1 MSNEQRLPHDGANYR
16 LDEAVVSERDGVL
29 RADDYDDVYFAAR
42 DGLAE
47 SHHVFIDGT
56 NFAETLHRHKHL
68 TIAETGFGSGLNFL
82 AVLDVLQK
90 FPDCQPDYQIDYIA
104 FESRPLPADVIA
116 RTHAGF
122 PSLAAHSTAL
132 LDNLPPRWPGVH
144 LCHFNQGQVRLHLHY
159 GEAEDCLAQSRFCAD
174 IWFLDGFAPAKNPDM
189 WSDAVLAHIGRL
201 TRAGGRLA
209 SFTAARMVRDGLS
222 AAGFAIS
229 KKPGFGDKRDMITG
243 VKTGVKPPIQIVPAS
258 PKTKPPKKTPPE
270 KTPHVGIIG
279 GGISGTSVAAG
290 LRHRRIAAT
299 ILDAGPRLAT
309 AASGNRLALQS
320 PRLSVDHNAAS
331 QLSACCLAYAAKCSD
346 QAAASIAGKVVSL
359 DWPEREA
366 SRQDKFRRQYWP
378 DDLLRAGDAS
388 AATVAAGMAMPTGG
402 VVHDYGRVIDPARLC
417 HYLAGDTPTIFDAEI
432 TQISRRDSALIL
444 DIKDGRQY
452 AFDVIVLATGASLPD
467 ILTLLSIDG
476 VRIDVTSGQ
485 VSHIPE
491 QPGLANLQAGLSF
504 GGYLTPSHNGFHE
517 LGATFDR
524 SGCGD
529 FDDAAFAH
537 NRKLLP
543 PALQQL
549 FGHLDS
555 AGGRISQR
563 ASTPDRN
570 PVMGRLDDGIY
581 LLGAVGARGF
591 TLAPLLGEYLAAE
604 IAAMPNCLS
613 HHMQA
618 TLEPFR
624 FRLRRGL

>member
-16 LDEAVVSERDGVL
+16 LDEAMVSERDGVL
-29 RADDYDDVYFAAR
+29 RANDYDDVYFAAR

-47 SHHVFIDGT
+47 SRYVFLDGAG
-56 NFAETLHRHKHL
+56 FAEKLQSQKHL

-90 FPDCQPDYQIDYIA
+90 FPDCQIDYIS
-104 FESRPLPADVIA
+104 FESRPLPAGVIA

-122 PSLAAHSTAL
+122 PCLAAQSAKL
-132 LDNLPPRWPGVH
+132 LNNLPPRWPGVH
-144 LCHFNQGQVRLHLHY
+144 LCHFNLGQARLHLHY
-159 GEAEDCLAQSRFCAD
+159 GLAEDCLAQSRFCAD

-209 SFTAARMVRDGLS
+209 SFTAARMVCDGLS
-222 AAGFAIS
+222 AAGFVIS

-243 VKTGVKPPIQIVPAS
+243 IKTDVKTGVKPSIQTVPAS
-258 PKTKPPKKTPPE
+258 PKKKPPE
-270 KTPHVGIIG
+270 KTAPHVGIIG
-279 GGISGTSVAAG
+279 GGISGASVAAG
-290 LRHRRIAAT
+290 LRHRCIAAT

-309 AASGNRLALQS
+309 AASGNRLALQT

-346 QAAASIAGKVVSL
+346 QAVASIADKVVSL

-378 DDLLRAGDAS
+378 YDLLRAGDAS
-388 AATVAAGMAMPTGG
+388 AAAVSAGMAMPTGG

-417 HYLAGDTPTIFDAEI
+417 HHLAGDTPTIFDAEI
-432 TQISRRDSALIL
+432 TQISRRDMALIL

-476 VRIDVTSGQ
+476 VRIDITSGQ

-491 QPGLANLQAGLSF
+491 QPALADLQAGLSF

-524 SGCGD
+524 SGCD
-529 FDDAAFAH
+529 NFDDAAFAH
-537 NRKLLP
+537 NRNLLP
-543 PALQQL
+543 PALKQL

-555 AGGRISQR
+555 AEGRISQR

-570 PVMGRLDDGIY
+570 PVVGRLDDGIY
-581 LLGAVGARGF
+581 VLGAVGARGF

-618 TLEPFR
+618 TLDPFR

>member
-1 MSNEQRLPHDGANYR
+1 MSDEQRLPHDGANYR

-56 NFAETLHRHKHL
+56 NFAETLHRHRHL

-90 FPDCQPDYQIDYIA
+90 FPDYQPDYQIDYIS
-104 FESRPLPADVIA
+104 FELRPLPAEVIA

-122 PSLAAHSTAL
+122 PSLAAHSAKL

-159 GEAEDCLAQSRFCAD
+159 GEAEACLAQSRFCAD

-243 VKTGVKPPIQIVPAS
+243 VKTGVKPPIQTVPAS
-258 PKTKPPKKTPPE
+258 PKRTAPEKKPPE
-270 KTPHVGIIG
+270 KKPYVGIIG
-279 GGISGTSVAAG
+279 GGISGASVAAG

-320 PRLSVDHNAAS
+320 PRLSVDHNPAS

-476 VRIDVTSGQ
+476 VRDRCHQRTGQ
-485 VSHIPE
+485 PYTGTARPCRFAGWSQLWWLSDA
-491 QPGLANLQAGLSF
+491 QP
-504 GGYLTPSHNGFHE
+504 
-517 LGATFDR
+517 
-524 SGCGD
+524 
-529 FDDAAFAH
+529 
-537 NRKLLP
+537 
-543 PALQQL
+543 
-549 FGHLDS
+549 
-555 AGGRISQR
+555 
-563 ASTPDRN
+563 
-570 PVMGRLDDGIY
+570 
-581 LLGAVGARGF
+581 
-591 TLAPLLGEYLAAE
+591 
-604 IAAMPNCLS
+604 
-613 HHMQA
+613 
-618 TLEPFR
+618 
-624 FRLRRGL
+624 

>member
-16 LDEAVVSERDGVL
+16 LHEAVVSERDGVL

-90 FPDCQPDYQIDYIA
+90 FSDCQPDYQIDYIS
-104 FESRPLPADVIA
+104 FDSRPLPADVIA

-144 LCHFNQGQVRLHLHY
+144 LCHFNQGQMRLHLHY
-159 GEAEDCLAQSRFCAD
+159 GEAEACLAQSRFCAD

-243 VKTGVKPPIQIVPAS
+243 VKTGVKPPIQTLPAS
-258 PKTKPPKKTPPE
+258 PKKKPPKKIVS
-270 KTPHVGIIG
+270 HVGIIG
-279 GGISGTSVAAG
+279 GGISGASVAAG

-309 AASGNRLALQS
+309 AASGNRLAL
-320 PRLSVDHNAAS
+320 
-331 QLSACCLAYAAKCSD
+331 
-346 QAAASIAGKVVSL
+346 
-359 DWPEREA
+359 
-366 SRQDKFRRQYWP
+366 
-378 DDLLRAGDAS
+378 
-388 AATVAAGMAMPTGG
+388 
-402 VVHDYGRVIDPARLC
+402 
-417 HYLAGDTPTIFDAEI
+417 
-432 TQISRRDSALIL
+432 
-444 DIKDGRQY
+444 
-452 AFDVIVLATGASLPD
+452 
-467 ILTLLSIDG
+467 
-476 VRIDVTSGQ
+476 
-485 VSHIPE
+485 
-491 QPGLANLQAGLSF
+491 
-504 GGYLTPSHNGFHE
+504 
-517 LGATFDR
+517 
-524 SGCGD
+524 
-529 FDDAAFAH
+529 
-537 NRKLLP
+537 
-543 PALQQL
+543 
-549 FGHLDS
+549 
-555 AGGRISQR
+555 
-563 ASTPDRN
+563 
-570 PVMGRLDDGIY
+570 
-581 LLGAVGARGF
+581 
-591 TLAPLLGEYLAAE
+591 
-604 IAAMPNCLS
+604 
-613 HHMQA
+613 
-618 TLEPFR
+618 
-624 FRLRRGL
+624 

>member
-1 MSNEQRLPHDGANYR
+1 MSIEQRLPHDGANYR
-16 LDEAVVSERDGVL
+16 LDEAVVSMRNGVL
-29 RADDYDDVYFAAR
+29 RADDFDDMYFAAR

-47 SHHVFIDGT
+47 SRHVFIDGT

-90 FPDCQPDYQIDYIA
+90 FPDYQPDYQIDYIA

-122 PSLAAHSTAL
+122 PSLAAHSIAL
-132 LDNLPPRWPGVH
+132 LDNLPPRWPGLH
-144 LCHFNQGQVRLHLHY
+144 LCHFNQGQVRLHLRY

-222 AAGFAIS
+222 AAGFAIN

-243 VKTGVKPPIQIVPAS
+243 VKTGVKPPIQTVPAS
-258 PKTKPPKKTPPE
+258 PKRTAPEKKPPE
-270 KTPHVGIIG
+270 KKPHVGIIG
-279 GGISGTSVAAG
+279 GGISGASVAAG

-309 AASGNRLALQS
+309 AASGNRLALLS

-417 HYLAGDTPTIFDAEI
+417 HYLAGDTPTIFDSEI
-432 TQISRRDSALIL
+432 TQMSRRDSALIL

-491 QPGLANLQAGLSF
+491 QPGLADLQAGLSF

-537 NRKLLP
+537 NRNLLP
-543 PALQQL
+543 PALQRL

-563 ASTPDRN
+563 ASAPDRN

-618 TLEPFR
+618 TLDPFR

>member
-1 MSNEQRLPHDGANYR
+1 MSNEQRLSHDGANYR

-47 SHHVFIDGT
+47 SRHVFIDGT
-56 NFAETLHRHKHL
+56 GLAEKIHRHKHL

-82 AVLDVLQK
+82 AVLDTLKK
-90 FPDCQPDYQIDYIA
+90 FPNCQIDYISY
-104 FESRPLPADVIA
+104 ESRPLPAGVIA

-122 PSLAAHSTAL
+122 PSLAALSTKL
-132 LDNLPPRWPGVH
+132 LNNLPPRWPGVH
-144 LCHFNQGQVRLHLHY
+144 LCHFNQGQARLHLHY
-159 GEAEDCLAQSRFCAD
+159 GVAEDCLAVSRFCAD

-189 WSDAVLAHIGRL
+189 WSDVVFAHIGRL
-201 TRAGGRLA
+201 TRAGGTLA
-209 SFTAARMVRDGLS
+209 SYTVARMVRDGLS
-222 AAGFAIS
+222 AAGFAIN

-243 VKTGVKPPIQIVPAS
+243 VKTGVKPSIQTVS
-258 PKTKPPKKTPPE
+258 ESPKKTD
-270 KTPHVGIIG
+270 PHVGIIG
-279 GGISGTSVAAG
+279 GGISGASVAAG
-290 LRHRRIAAT
+290 LRHRRIVAT

-320 PRLSVDHNAAS
+320 PRLSVDHNLAS

-346 QAAASIAGKVVSL
+346 QAVASIADKVVSL
-359 DWPEREA
+359 DWPDREA

-378 DDLLRAGDAS
+378 HDLLCAGDAS
-388 AATVAAGMAMPTGG
+388 AAAVSAGIAMPTGG

-432 TQISRRDSALIL
+432 MQISRRGSALIL
-444 DIKDGRQY
+444 DINDGRQY
-452 AFDVIVLATGASLPD
+452 AFDVIVLATGASLPK

-491 QPGLANLQAGLSF
+491 QLGLADLQAGLSF

-529 FDDAAFAH
+529 FDDSAFAH
-537 NRKLLP
+537 NRNLLP
-543 PALQQL
+543 PALKQL

-555 AGGRISQR
+555 AGGRTSQR

-591 TLAPLLGEYLAAE
+591 TLAPLLGEYMAAE

-618 TLEPFR
+618 TLDPFR

>member
-1 MSNEQRLPHDGANYR
+1 MSNEQRLSHDGAYYR

-47 SHHVFIDGT
+47 SRYVFLDGT
-56 NFAETLHRHKHL
+56 DFAETLSSHKHL

-90 FPDCQPDYQIDYIA
+90 FPDCQVDYIS

-116 RTHAGF
+116 RTHSGF
-122 PSLAAHSTAL
+122 PSLAAHSAKL
-132 LDNLPPRWPGVH
+132 LSNLPPRWPGVH
-144 LCHFNQGQVRLHLHY
+144 LCHFNQGQARLHLHY
-159 GEAEDCLAQSRFCAD
+159 GLAEDCLAQSRFCAD
-174 IWFLDGFAPAKNPDM
+174 IWFLDGFSPAKNLDM
-189 WSDAVLAHIGRL
+189 WSDVVLAHIGRL

-243 VKTGVKPPIQIVPAS
+243 IKTGVKPPIQTVPVS

-270 KTPHVGIIG
+270 KTTHVGIIG
-279 GGISGTSVAAG
+279 GGISGASVAAG

-309 AASGNRLALQS
+309 AASGNRLALQT
-320 PRLSVDHNAAS
+320 PRLSVDHSAAS
-331 QLSACCLAYAAKCSD
+331 QLSACSLAYAAKCSD
-346 QAAASIAGKVVSL
+346 QAAASIADKVVSL

-388 AATVAAGMAMPTGG
+388 AVAVSAGMAMPTGG
-402 VVHDYGRVIDPARLC
+402 VVHEYGRVIDPARLC

-432 TQISRRDSALIL
+432 TQISRRRSALIL

-452 AFDVIVLATGASLPD
+452 AFDVIVIAAGASLPD

-491 QPGLANLQAGLSF
+491 QPGLADLQAGLSF

-537 NRKLLP
+537 NRNLLP
-543 PALQQL
+543 PALKQL

-555 AGGRISQR
+555 ARGRISQR

-618 TLEPFR
+618 TLDPFR
-624 FRLRRGL
+624 SRLRRGL

>member
-47 SHHVFIDGT
+47 SRHVFIDGT
-56 NFAETLHRHKHL
+56 NFAEKLLRHKHL

-82 AVLDVLQK
+82 VVLDTLQK
-90 FPDCQPDYQIDYIA
+90 FSDYQPNYQIDYIS
-104 FESRPLPADVIA
+104 FESRPLPAGVIA

-122 PSLAAHSTAL
+122 PSLAAHSTTL

-159 GEAEDCLAQSRFCAD
+159 GEAEDCLAQSRFGAD
-174 IWFLDGFAPAKNPDM
+174 IWSA
-189 WSDAVLAHIGRL
+189 AVFAHIGRL
-201 TRAGGRLA
+201 TRAGGTLA

-243 VKTGVKPPIQIVPAS
+243 VKTGVKPPIQTVPAS
-258 PKTKPPKKTPPE
+258 PKKKPPE
-270 KTPHVGIIG
+270 KKPHVGVIG
-279 GGISGTSVAAG
+279 GGISGASVAAG

-320 PRLSVDHNAAS
+320 PRLSVDHNPAS
-331 QLSACCLAYAAKCSD
+331 QLSACCLAYAARCSD
-346 QAAASIAGKVVSL
+346 QAAASIADKVVSL
-359 DWPEREA
+359 DWPDREA
-366 SRQDKFRRQYWP
+366 SRQHKFRRQYWP

-388 AATVAAGMAMPTGG
+388 AAAVSAGMAMPIGG

-432 TQISRRDSALIL
+432 TQILRRDSALIL

-485 VSHIPE
+485 VSHIPV
-491 QPGLANLQAGLSF
+491 QPGLADLQAGLSF
-504 GGYLTPSHNGFHE
+504 GGYLTPSHKGFHE

-537 NRKLLP
+537 NRNLLP

-618 TLEPFR
+618 TLDPFR

>member
-1 MSNEQRLPHDGANYR
+1 
-16 LDEAVVSERDGVL
+16 
-29 RADDYDDVYFAAR
+29 
-42 DGLAE
+42 
-47 SHHVFIDGT
+47 
-56 NFAETLHRHKHL
+56 
-68 TIAETGFGSGLNFL
+68 
-82 AVLDVLQK
+82 
-90 FPDCQPDYQIDYIA
+90 
-104 FESRPLPADVIA
+104 
-116 RTHAGF
+116 
-122 PSLAAHSTAL
+122 
-132 LDNLPPRWPGVH
+132 
-144 LCHFNQGQVRLHLHY
+144 
-159 GEAEDCLAQSRFCAD
+159 
-174 IWFLDGFAPAKNPDM
+174 
-189 WSDAVLAHIGRL
+189 
-201 TRAGGRLA
+201 
-209 SFTAARMVRDGLS
+209 MVRDGLS
-222 AAGFAIS
+222 AAGFTIN

-243 VKTGVKPPIQIVPAS
+243 VKTGVKSPIQDLLAS
-258 PKTKPPKKTPPE
+258 PKRTAPE
-270 KTPHVGIIG
+270 KKPHVGIIG
-279 GGISGTSVAAG
+279 GGISGASVAAG
-290 LRHRRIAAT
+290 LRHRRIATT

-346 QAAASIAGKVVSL
+346 QAAASIAGKVLSL

-388 AATVAAGMAMPTGG
+388 AATVAAGIAMPIGG

-432 TQISRRDSALIL
+432 TKISRRDAALTL

-452 AFDVIVLATGASLPD
+452 AFDVIVLATGASLPE

-491 QPGLANLQAGLSF
+491 QPSLADLQAGLSF

-517 LGATFDR
+517 LGATFER

-537 NRKLLP
+537 NRNLLP

-549 FGHLDS
+549 FGHLES

-570 PVMGRLDDGIY
+570 PVMGRLDDDIY

-613 HHMQA
+613 HHLHA

>member
-47 SHHVFIDGT
+47 SRHVFIDGT
-56 NFAETLHRHKHL
+56 NFAEKLLRHKHL

-82 AVLDVLQK
+82 AVLDTLQK
-90 FPDCQPDYQIDYIA
+90 FLDHQPDCQPDYQIDYIS
-104 FESRPLPADVIA
+104 FESRPLPAGVIA

-122 PSLAAHSTAL
+122 PSLAAHSTTL

-174 IWFLDGFAPAKNPDM
+174 IWFLDGFSPAKNLDI
-189 WSDAVLAHIGRL
+189 WSAAVFAHIGRL
-201 TRAGGRLA
+201 TRAGGTLA

-243 VKTGVKPPIQIVPAS
+243 VKTGVKPPIQTVPAS
-258 PKTKPPKKTPPE
+258 SKKKPSEKK
-270 KTPHVGIIG
+270 PHVGIIG
-279 GGISGTSVAAG
+279 GGISGASVAAG

-320 PRLSVDHNAAS
+320 PRLSVDHNPAS
-331 QLSACCLAYAAKCSD
+331 QLSACCLAYAARCSD
-346 QAAASIAGKVVSL
+346 QAAASIADKVVSL
-359 DWPEREA
+359 DWPDREA
-366 SRQDKFRRQYWP
+366 SRQHKFRRQYWP

-388 AATVAAGMAMPTGG
+388 AAAVSAGMAMPIGG

-432 TQISRRDSALIL
+432 TQILRRDSALIL

-485 VSHIPE
+485 VSHIPV
-491 QPGLANLQAGLSF
+491 QPGLADLQAGLSF

-537 NRKLLP
+537 NRNLLP

-618 TLEPFR
+618 TLDPFR